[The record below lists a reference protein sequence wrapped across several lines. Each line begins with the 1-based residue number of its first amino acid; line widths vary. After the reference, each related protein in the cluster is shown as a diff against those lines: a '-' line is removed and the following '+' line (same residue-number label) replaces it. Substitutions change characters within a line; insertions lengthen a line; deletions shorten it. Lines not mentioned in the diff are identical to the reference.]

1 MSELNNSIFTGRYL
15 LGQDGDEDGEGAVEV
30 EEGEKEP
37 DPSDQDQAVPVED
50 DHQHRRH
57 DGEHQQDLAHV
68 QRPALTTTTVNRQY
82 YCDGT
87 MGLSS
92 LNIES
97 LLLVESAGVFTF
109 KTLC

>member
-1 MSELNNSIFTGRYL
+1 MVSMSELNNSIFTGRYL

-68 QRPALTTTTVNRQY
+68 QRPALTTTTVNVN
-82 YCDGT
+82 T
-87 MGLSS
+87 IVMGPWD
-92 LNIES
+92 
-97 LLLVESAGVFTF
+97 
-109 KTLC
+109 

>member
-68 QRPALTTTTVNRQY
+68 QRPALTTSTVN
-82 YCDGT
+82 T
-87 MGLSS
+87 IVMGPWD
-92 LNIES
+92 
-97 LLLVESAGVFTF
+97 
-109 KTLC
+109 